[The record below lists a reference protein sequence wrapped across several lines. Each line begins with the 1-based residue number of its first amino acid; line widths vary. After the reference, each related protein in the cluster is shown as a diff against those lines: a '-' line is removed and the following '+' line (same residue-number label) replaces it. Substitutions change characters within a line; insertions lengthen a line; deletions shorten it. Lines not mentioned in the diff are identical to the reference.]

1 MEAYVVAKALLLS
14 SEYLTP
20 LSLHFFMESVTVK
33 SQKKLDN
40 FCFIKKILWTLCFD
54 MNISLFP

>member
-33 SQKKLDN
+33 SQQKLEN
-40 FCFIKKILWTLCFD
+40 FCFIKKIL
-54 MNISLFP
+54 